1 MLVVVALLVAVL
13 LAVIGALV
21 WQEARSRGTHDA
33 PVYVVEDA
41 VGHIMEG
48 LAPDSE
54 LRTSDVRRIVEWEV
68 YQLQGLAQPS
78 RRRPVDVIAGG
89 TDQTVSYIVDQ
100 IAERH
105 GVTYA
110 PVQVA
115 EVLALEAE
123 YLQSIGAV
131 GGPVSEVRR
140 YDGTQ
145 PEPGGDGR

>member
-1 MLVVVALLVAVL
+1 MALLVAVL

-21 WQEARSRGTHDA
+21 WQEARSRVTPDGPT
-33 PVYVVEDA
+33 YVVEDA
-41 VGHIMEG
+41 VSHIIAG
-48 LAPDSE
+48 LPPDSG
-54 LRTSDVRRIVEWEV
+54 LRRSDVRRIVEWEV

-89 TDQTVSYIVDQ
+89 TDQTVTYIVDQ

-110 PVQVA
+110 PVRVA

-131 GGPVSEVRR
+131 GGPVSEDRQH
-140 YDGTQ
+140 DGTQ
-145 PEPGGDGR
+145 PERGGDGR

>member
-1 MLVVVALLVAVL
+1 MFVVVALLVAVL

-21 WQEARSRGTHDA
+21 WQEARSRGMHEA

-41 VGHIMEG
+41 VGHIVARLPSDSG
-48 LAPDSE
+48 LRP
-54 LRTSDVRRIVEWEV
+54 SDVRRIVEWEV
-68 YQLQGLAQPS
+68 YQLQGLAQQS
-78 RRRPVDVIAGG
+78 RRRPVDVVAGG
-89 TDQTVSYIVDQ
+89 TDQTVSYNVDQ

-110 PVQVA
+110 PLQVA

-131 GGPVSEVRR
+131 GGPVSEDRR
-140 YDGTQ
+140 YDGKQ